1 MRIRSTKPEFWR
13 SRRIAD
19 VDWETRFVLKG
30 LESYVDDNGVGKDDL
45 ELIVGDIFSRDLVRE
60 PSRTLKRVQVAVD
73 TLFSVGLIHRYE
85 VDGTDLLYI
94 SWWESIQYINRPS
107 KGRFRRPDGTLE
119 YGESEIGGSLLNTQ
133 EPSSNP
139 RAGTGEQGNR
149 GTGEQTLSSDES
161 DQADEPAPSDDR
173 FEEFWET
180 YAKKVGRK
188 KAEQK
193 WKLALK
199 KPGVTADLLIA
210 SAAAYVEWQRREG
223 KHPEFTKDPTTWLN
237 GEHWTDEAVGRSAP
251 ASPIR
256 HIPLASEL
264 ELPPDGL
271 SPAEYA
277 EWDRA
282 QRARRHA

>member
-1 MRIRSTKPEFWR
+1 MRIRSIKPEFWT
-13 SRRIAD
+13 SED
-19 VDWETRFVLKG
+19 VAVLDWPTRLLFIG
-30 LESYVDDNGVGKDDL
+30 LWSYVDDNGVGRDNPKLIKADLFPLEDDPRETL
-45 ELIVGDIFSRDLVRE
+45 ATVSRGLQALCDGGQIDRYIVDGKPYLYVNAWESHQRIDRPNKARYPLPTCGNAHPR
-60 PSRTLKRVQVAVD
+60 D
-73 TLFSVGLIHRYE
+73 TLASVSRH
-85 VDGTDLLYI
+85 
-94 SWWESIQYINRPS
+94 
-107 KGRFRRPDGTLE
+107 
-119 YGESEIGGSLLNTQ
+119 
-133 EPSSNP
+133 P
-139 RAGTGEQGNR
+139 REDSATGAGEQGNR
-149 GTGEQTLSSDES
+149 GTGEQGSSLSSDQS
-161 DQADEPAPSDDR
+161 DQTDDR
-173 FEEFWET
+173 FDEFWDT
-180 YAKKVGRK
+180 YDHKVGRK